1 MKRPPK
7 SVVEA
12 AIRAARAGDRPSLSK
27 AAAILGCSRPS
38 LYTWIYQ
45 YGLHELAGVRLDS
58 LDDQEC
64 KDSRYTK
71 ERFSGRSSV
80 NSPSPNRR
88 RLALVTP
95 ATERAIKV
103 PATVKIDEGLWKRIK
118 KLAIDRGCTTSQF
131 VEQSLSDSLATED
144 KKARESK

>member
-1 MKRPPK
+1 M
-7 SVVEA
+7 
-12 AIRAARAGDRPSLSK
+12 
-27 AAAILGCSRPS
+27 
-38 LYTWIYQ
+38 
-45 YGLHELAGVRLDS
+45 
-58 LDDQEC
+58 
-64 KDSRYTK
+64 
-71 ERFSGRSSV
+71 
-80 NSPSPNRR
+80 
-88 RLALVTP
+88 ALVTP